1 MHVTVKSLVD
11 ESGLS
16 FDQASRRTYSRY
28 LNRLGYSY
36 FSARRKGIL
45 SEKDKQLRLQFA
57 RRMKREVSRNEEFWT
72 NEISFYMDCVSFVHK
87 YNPQSGA
94 ASNKARV
101 WRKREEGLEITAKGS
116 KELAGGRRLH
126 VAVAI
131 AYGKGVILKVPY
143 EKMTGDFF
151 AQFIREHF
159 NITFAEA
166 GPKTNGRRLF
176 IMDNDPCQ
184 TSQAAKS
191 ALEEIEAEFHE
202 IPARS
207 PDLNPIENIF
217 HLVKR
222 FLENEAIS
230 KNITRESFE
239 EFKVRVLRALQSI
252 PIHTIDKTILSMNE
266 RIRSIIACKG
276 IRTKY

>member
-1 MHVTVKSLVD
+1 MKYLFVWTAY
-11 ESGLS
+11 LS
-16 FDQASRRTYSRY
+16 CTSIIPR
-28 LNRLGYSY
+28 
-36 FSARRKGIL
+36 
-45 SEKDKQLRLQFA
+45 
-57 RRMKREVSRNEEFWT
+57 
-72 NEISFYMDCVSFVHK
+72 
-87 YNPQSGA
+87 SGA
-94 ASNKARV
+94 ASTKARV

-116 KELAGGRRLH
+116 KELA
-126 VAVAI
+126 VAI
-131 AYGKGVILKVPY
+131 AYGKGVILKVRY

-159 NITFAEA
+159 NLTFAEA

-202 IPARS
+202 IPNRS

-222 FLENEAIS
+222 FLEKEAIL

-252 PIHTIDKTILSMNE
+252 PIHKL
-266 RIRSIIACKG
+266 
-276 IRTKY
+276 